1 MIQSPSGCVEPVN
14 AAVMG
19 PVMGYVDDSLSM
31 RAHTRFVRSA
41 MRSPLL
47 SREHEQRLARAWR
60 DEGDV
65 AAKQELV
72 EAHIRQVVSAA
83 ARFRA
88 YGLPIS
94 DLMQEGMIGL
104 LEATNRFDPDR
115 EIRFSTY
122 AIWWIRSSIQDHVLR
137 NWSLVRVGTTTAQKQ
152 LFFGLRRMREQIE
165 KANGRP
171 LDDSGR
177 AEIARRVGT
186 DIAMVQRMES
196 RLGGP
201 DRSLDLPQ
209 GEDGELDPM
218 SRIVDHRPDPEAV
231 TMAQIDGEVRSQ
243 WLHEAIGDLNE
254 REQIIIRT
262 RRLSDEG
269 STLAEIG
276 EMLGISK
283 ERVRQIESRALDKL
297 RTSILERADYPDDLL
312 SEA

>member
-1 MIQSPSGCVEPVN
+1 MRLGSRFAGSWFASRFEKRTRIGIDTASPKAIASRLPIEGSAANVDEAASLTAERMIAWSVS
-14 AAVMG
+14 
-19 PVMGYVDDSLSM
+19 
-31 RAHTRFVRSA
+31 FA
-41 MRSPLL
+41 MRIAKIVLHCD
-47 SREHEQRLARAWR
+47 RMV
-60 DEGDV
+60 GDSSDGRWV
-65 AAKQELV
+65 
-72 EAHIRQVVSAA
+72 IRQSETPY
-83 ARFRA
+83 FRPS
-88 YGLPIS
+88 L
-94 DLMQEGMIGL
+94 
-104 LEATNRFDPDR
+104 
-115 EIRFSTY
+115 
-122 AIWWIRSSIQDHVLR
+122 AIW
-137 NWSLVRVGTTTAQKQ
+137 
-152 LFFGLRRMREQIE
+152 
-165 KANGRP
+165 
-171 LDDSGR
+171 
-177 AEIARRVGT
+177 EIARRVGT